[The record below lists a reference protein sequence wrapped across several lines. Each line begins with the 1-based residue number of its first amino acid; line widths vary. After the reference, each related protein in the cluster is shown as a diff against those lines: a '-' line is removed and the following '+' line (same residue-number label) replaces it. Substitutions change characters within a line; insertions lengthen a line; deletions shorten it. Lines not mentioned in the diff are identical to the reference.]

1 MLTKREQLILS
12 GSLLIGFGF
21 FMFFRSL
28 KFESSSSFD
37 SFCSI
42 FIN

>member
-21 FMFFRSL
+21 FMFFRSTTL
-28 KFESSSSFD
+28 TSFG
-37 SFCSI
+37 FY
-42 FIN
+42 